1 MTKPT
6 SEQTAHGLKG
16 GRGLVRI
23 LKSTGYS
30 MQGLKAAF
38 MNEAAFRQLLLINI
52 ILIPLAFWVD
62 VTRAERAILVA
73 APLLS
78 LAIELLNSAIE
89 NIVDRVSMDL
99 HPLSKQAKDMGS
111 AAQFVGLV
119 IIAVC
124 WAIIL
129 I

>member
-1 MTKPT
+1 MTRSIHEP
-6 SEQTAHGLKG
+6 SAHGLKG
-16 GRGLVRI
+16 GKGFTRI
-23 LKSTGYS
+23 LNSARYS

-38 MNEAAFRQLLLINI
+38 LNEAAFRQLVLMNL
-52 ILIPLAFWVD
+52 ILIPIACWAD
-62 VTRAERAILVA
+62 VSRAERAILIA

-89 NIVDRVSMDL
+89 NIVDRVSMEL

-119 IIAVC
+119 IITVC
-124 WAIIL
+124 WGVIL
-129 I
+129 L

>member
-1 MTKPT
+1 MSNPIDDK
-6 SEQTAHGLKG
+6 TAHGLKG
-16 GRGLVRI
+16 GKGLTRI
-23 LKSTGYS
+23 LNSTRYS

-38 MNEAAFRQLLLINI
+38 VNEAAFRQLLLINV

-62 VTRAERAILVA
+62 VTRAERAILLL

-124 WAIIL
+124 WGVIL
-129 I
+129 L